1 MDNASPLDRLL
12 TRLDETGPEGRLARD
27 FLRTRRIKV
36 TLRPQSAGARWTPFG
51 NIELN
56 PTQMANEA
64 YALSLLVHEVRH
76 LKQGKIQALSVQ
88 GELDAW
94 QEQFVFLKSLTGKY
108 SSSPRHQAIIEEMM
122 TLSRDSRADLDRAR
136 QLMREFAGPKYHI
149 YWLPLFPIGREM
161 QFWVR
166 RRNNSDAENAD

>member
-1 MDNASPLDRLL
+1 MDNDSKLADLL
-12 TRLDETGPEGRLARD
+12 TRLDETTPEGRAARD
-27 FLRTRRIKV
+27 FLRARQVKV
-36 TLRPQSAGARWTPFG
+36 GLRPQPTGARWTLFG
-51 NIELN
+51 RIELH
-56 PTQMANEA
+56 PSQLANEA
-64 YALSLLVHEVRH
+64 YTLSLLVHEVRH

-108 SSSPRHQAIIEEMM
+108 SSSPRHQALIEEMM

-149 YWLPLFPIGREM
+149 YWLPLFPIGREI
-161 QFWVR
+161 QFWTTGKV
-166 RRNNSDAENAD
+166 

>member
-1 MDNASPLDRLL
+1 MDKVSSIDRLL
-12 TRLDETGPEGRLARD
+12 TRLDEAGPEGRAARD
-27 FLRTRRIKV
+27 YLRARRIRV
-36 TLRPQSAGARWTPFG
+36 SLRPQSAGARWTPFG

-76 LKQGKIQALSVQ
+76 LKQGKIRALSVL
-88 GELDAW
+88 GELEAW
-94 QEQFVFLKSLTGKY
+94 QEQFAYLKTLTGKY

-122 TLSRDSRADLDRAR
+122 ALSRDSRADLNRAR

-149 YWLPLFPIGREM
+149 YWLPLFPLGREIR
-161 QFWVR
+161 FWVKR
-166 RRNNSDAENAD
+166 QV